1 MDHPIPRLSV
11 FVCLRALP
19 SWLRLPRP
27 ERDRIASAALG
38 AALGGRDVTLRH
50 FDAEAFSADCS
61 DIALFEAGDALA
73 FNGVMEALRD
83 SPLFAEP
90 YFELVRIIPAI
101 EDGFRHYERM
111 QA

>member
-1 MDHPIPRLSV
+1 MDVSKPRLSF

-27 ERDRIASAALG
+27 ERDRIATEALG
-38 AALGGRDVTLRH
+38 AALEGRGVTMRH

-61 DIALFEAGDALA
+61 DIALFEAEEALS
-73 FNGVMEALRD
+73 FNRVMEALRD
-83 SPLFAEP
+83 TPLFTEP
-90 YFELVRIIPAI
+90 FFELVRIIPAI

>member
-1 MDHPIPRLSV
+1 MDQLKPRLSV

-27 ERDRIASAALG
+27 ERERIATAALLP
-38 AALGGRDVTLRH
+38 ALEGRSVTLRH

-61 DIALFEAGDALA
+61 DVVLFEADDAVQ

-90 YFELVRIIPAI
+90 FFDLIRIIPTI
-101 EDGFRHYERM
+101 EDGFRHYERTGM
-111 QA
+111 